1 MQSKEDREMIP
12 RTKLWLIAGLMIIA
26 TILFVIG
33 LAIERSGGH
42 QEVGAAHTEEVG
54 EVHSDE
60 ANNAHVET
68 SGETHSEEGEQAHAE
83 ESGEAPIEERGQA
96 HSEAIFGLNLES
108 PLLVGAAVLVSLVLA
123 GALLYFGHP
132 VLMVIIPVTVI
143 LMLLDVVEV
152 IRQVDA
158 ANTGI
163 AAIAAVI
170 VLLRLVIILLAILAL
185 RERRMSL
192 PQAGSPQSTI

>member
-1 MQSKEDREMIP
+1 MQSKEDREMTP

-33 LAIERSGGH
+33 VAIERNGGH
-42 QEVGAAHTEEVG
+42 QEVGEG
-54 EVHSDE
+54 HSDE

-83 ESGEAPIEERGQA
+83 ASGEAPIEKRGQA
-96 HSEAIFGLNLES
+96 HSEAIFGLDLES

-132 VLMVIIPVTVI
+132 VLRVIIPVTVI

-152 IRQVDA
+152 IRQVGVS
-158 ANTGI
+158 NIGI
-163 AAIAAVI
+163 AAIAGVI
-170 VLLRLVIILLAILAL
+170 VLLRLVIIVLAILAL

>member
-33 LAIERSGGH
+33 VTIERSGGN
-42 QEVGAAHTEEVG
+42 QEVGAAHTEQVG

-68 SGETHSEEGEQAHAE
+68 SGETHPEEGEQAH
-83 ESGEAPIEERGQA
+83 IEERGQA

-132 VLMVIIPVTVI
+132 VLLVIIPITVI

-163 AAIAAVI
+163 ATIAGVI
-170 VLLRLVIILLAILAL
+170 ALLHLVIIVLAILAL